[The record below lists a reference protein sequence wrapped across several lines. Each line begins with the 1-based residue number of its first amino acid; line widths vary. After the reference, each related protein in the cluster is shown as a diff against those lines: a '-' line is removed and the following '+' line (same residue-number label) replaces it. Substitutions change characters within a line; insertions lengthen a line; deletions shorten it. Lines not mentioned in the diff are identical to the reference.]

1 MKRIHREER
10 VNEALSK
17 SRYRETLEGLPV
29 KWFLIEYEAGE
40 LLSAPE
46 DGGHLLQ
53 IVVEGALSIDYIR
66 DDGSSYALA
75 ISERDEILGSMEFL
89 GGSRSDGVFAE
100 VTQKLTCLA
109 FSTLENRE
117 ALLNNA
123 AFLRMIAESLARIV
137 ETLTVKNAAQ
147 PSLRER
153 LYAYMVYKCEGGRLK
168 GVERAAFHLH
178 CSPRQLQ
185 RILND
190 LVRDGVA
197 TKTGKGAYALCPGT
211 AQTKR
216 SGQG

>member
-1 MKRIHREER
+1 MKRIYREKR
-10 VNEALSK
+10 VKEALSK
-17 SRYRETLEGLPV
+17 SRYRETLESLPV
-29 KWFLIEYEAGE
+29 KLFLTEYEAGE

-46 DGGHLLQ
+46 DGGHLIQ
-53 IVVEGALSIDYIR
+53 IVVEGALSIYYIR

-75 ISERDEILGSMEFL
+75 ISERDEILGNMEFF
-89 GGSRSDGVFAE
+89 GGGRSDGVFAE

-109 FSTLENRE
+109 FSTPENRE

-123 AFLRMIAESLARIV
+123 AFLRMIAKSLARIV

-153 LYAYMVYKCEGGRLK
+153 LYAYMVYKCECGRLK
-168 GVERAAFHLH
+168 GVEKAAFHLH

-185 RILND
+185 RILNE

-197 TKTGKGAYALCPGT
+197 RKTGKGAYELCPGAT
-211 AQTKR
+211 ETEYD
-216 SGQG
+216 G

>member
-1 MKRIHREER
+1 MKRIHREKR

-17 SRYRETLEGLPV
+17 SRYRGILESLPV
-29 KWFLIEYEAGE
+29 KLFLTEYEVGE
-40 LLSAPE
+40 YLPPPE
-46 DGGHLLQ
+46 ESGHLLQ
-53 IVVEGALSIDYIR
+53 IVVEGALSIYYIR

-75 ISERDEILGSMEFL
+75 ISERDEILGNMEFF
-89 GGSRSDGVFAE
+89 GGGRSDGVFAE

-123 AFLRMIAESLARIV
+123 AFLRMIAESLVRIV
-137 ETLTVKNAAQ
+137 ETLTMKNAAQ
-147 PSLRER
+147 PSLREC

-168 GVERAAFHLH
+168 GVEKAAFHLH

-190 LVRDGVA
+190 FVRDGVA
-197 TKTGKGAYALCPGT
+197 RKTGKGAYELCPGT
-211 AQTKR
+211 MQMKR
-216 SGQG
+216 S

>member
-1 MKRIHREER
+1 MKRIHREKR

-17 SRYRETLEGLPV
+17 SRYRGILESLPV
-29 KWFLIEYEAGE
+29 KWFLTEYEVGE
-40 LLSAPE
+40 YLPPPE
-46 DGGHLLQ
+46 ESGHLLQ
-53 IVVEGALSIDYIR
+53 IVVEGALSIYYIR
-66 DDGSSYALA
+66 DDGSSYALVL
-75 ISERDEILGSMEFL
+75 SERDEILGNMEFF
-89 GGSRSDGVFAE
+89 GGGRSDGVFAE

-123 AFLRMIAESLARIV
+123 AFLRMIAESLVRIV
-137 ETLTVKNAAQ
+137 ETLTMKNAAQ

-168 GVERAAFHLH
+168 GVEKAAFHLH

-190 LVRDGVA
+190 FVRDGVA
-197 TKTGKGAYALCPGT
+197 RKTGKGAYELCPGT
-211 AQTKR
+211 MQMKR
-216 SGQG
+216 S

>member
-1 MKRIHREER
+1 MRRIHREKQ
-10 VNEALSK
+10 VSEALSK
-17 SRYRETLEGLPV
+17 SRYREILESLPI
-29 KWFLIEYEAGE
+29 KLFLIEYEAGE

-53 IVVEGALSIDYIR
+53 IVVEGALSIYYIR

-75 ISERDEILGSMEFL
+75 VSERDEILGNMEFF
-89 GGSRSDGVFAE
+89 GGGRSDGVFAE

-117 ALLNNA
+117 VLLNNA
-123 AFLRMIAESLARIV
+123 AFLRMIAESLVRIV

-153 LYAYMVYKCEGGRLK
+153 LCAYMVYKCEGGRLK
-168 GVERAAFHLH
+168 GVEKAAFQLH

-190 LVRDGVA
+190 LVRDGA
-197 TKTGKGAYALCPGT
+197 ARKTGKGAYELCPG
-211 AQTKR
+211 AIEPKYH
-216 SGQG
+216 G